1 VAGEPLGDGAV
12 RTTLFFYVVR
22 TYMKSVVG
30 ILAAVLTVFLVVDFV
45 DRARA
50 YSGEG
55 WVWDVLRLYANKALV
70 ATQQLGPAALLLAA
84 GVTVSALRKRGE
96 VTALR
101 ALTFGPAALYV
112 PIGLCAA
119 AVCLGLILFDEA
131 VVVKASRRV
140 DEITTQ
146 RFNRWGDWRLYY
158 TPKQWFRRG
167 EHVFFLRAGS
177 AEEGFREVA
186 ILTITPSFKLSRRLD
201 AEGMYPVEGT
211 RWRLTGV
218 VERTF
223 SADGRTQVRSLE
235 EGEYDLGVPST
246 SFRIRPGRPEQ
257 MRSAELREQIVARAE
272 LGLASLQYQLTLHNR
287 FAYPMAGFP
296 AALLAV
302 GLALRPNRRGH
313 LTAAIVEGLLIAVMM
328 WGLMVVCRTLVMTE
342 RLSPLVAAWLPS
354 VVLSVAAAVLWV
366 RREGLLQWP
375 RRRALPSPAP

>member
-1 VAGEPLGDGAV
+1 VAGEPREDGAV
-12 RTTLFFYVVR
+12 RATLFFYVMR
-22 TYMKSVVG
+22 TYVKSVLG
-30 ILAAVLTVFLVVDFV
+30 IFAAVLTVFLVVDFV

-50 YSGEG
+50 YTGEG
-55 WVWDVLRLYANKALV
+55 WVWDVLRLYGNKALV

-84 GVTVSALRKRGE
+84 GVTVSTLRKRGE

-101 ALTFGPAALYV
+101 ALTFGPSSLYV
-112 PIGLCAA
+112 PIGLCAFS
-119 AVCLGLILFDEA
+119 VCLGLIAFDET
-131 VVVKASRRV
+131 VVVKASQRV
-140 DEITTQ
+140 DEISTQ

-177 AEEGFREVA
+177 AEEGFRDVA
-186 ILTITPSFKLSRRLD
+186 ILTITPEFKLSRRLD
-201 AEGMYPVEGT
+201 AEGMHPLEGT

-218 VERTF
+218 VERSF
-223 SADGRTQVRSLE
+223 SPDGRTQVRTLE
-235 EGEYDLGVPST
+235 EAEYELGVPSN

-257 MRSAELREQIVARAE
+257 MRSSELREQIVARAE
-272 LGLASLQYQLTLHNR
+272 LGLASRQYELTLHNR

-313 LTAAIVEGLLIAVMM
+313 LTAAIVEGLLIAVTM

-342 RLSPLVAAWLPS
+342 RLAPMVAAWLPS
-354 VVLSVAAAVLWV
+354 VVLSVAAVLLWL
-366 RREGLLQWP
+366 RWEGLLQRPP
-375 RRRALPSPAP
+375 RRVLASPAP

>member
-1 VAGEPLGDGAV
+1 MRA
-12 RTTLFFYVVR
+12 TLFFYVLRAYV
-22 TYMKSVVG
+22 KSVVG

-50 YSGEG
+50 YTGEG
-55 WVWDVLRLYANKALV
+55 WVWDVLRLYGNKALV

-84 GVTVSALRKRGE
+84 GATVSTLRKRGE

-112 PIGLCAA
+112 PIGLCAV
-119 AVCLGLILFDEA
+119 AVCLGLIAFDETL
-131 VVVKASRRV
+131 VLMASRRV
-140 DEITTQ
+140 DEISTQ

-177 AEEGFREVA
+177 AEDGFRDVG
-186 ILTITPSFKLSRRLD
+186 ILTITPSFQLSRRVD
-201 AEGMYPVEGT
+201 AEAMYPLEGT

-218 VERTF
+218 VERSF
-223 SADGRTQVRSLE
+223 LPDGGTQVRTLDE
-235 EGEYDLGVPST
+235 VEYELGVPAS

-257 MRSAELREQIVARAE
+257 MRFSELREQIVARAE
-272 LGLASLQYQLTLHNR
+272 VGLASRQYELTLHNR

-313 LTAAIVEGLLIAVMM
+313 LTAAIVEGLFIAVAM

-342 RLSPLVAAWLPS
+342 RLAPMMAAWLPA
-354 VVLSVAAAVLWV
+354 VVLSVAAAVLYL
-366 RREGLLQWP
+366 RREGLLGWP
-375 RRRALPSPAP
+375 RRSVLTSPAR